1 MGPMVRYPMWKS
13 WLSPF
18 RRSQQKTL
26 ARGMAA
32 AASVAQASSLAVAGH
47 LAARLGIQRGRAW
60 NRLLRNPRVDERLRL
75 LGAGRRLRI
84 ALDGTEWHPDL
95 WWPRA
100 IPVQGAAFRK
110 RPIFRSPNGWEHTF
124 LRLLVHT
131 LRETGRTAAFIG
143 SRGSSFCGIRRPPGR
158 RPQGLRRNPRGPALP
173 PRAGGRPPAGQG
185 RPGPRGLGPGAGG
198 TRVGPTPS
206 RTSWPWMTGAWASGI
221 PRAAASAEFRTPQYL
236 ARFTLLPW
244 TAVGQAL
251 GPPPLQAE
259 GSPPL
264 PAPGG
269 HRACRVRLSV
279 RFIQRHLPS
288 PQLRVFAWLQTAEAT
303 S

>member
-1 MGPMVRYPMWKS
+1 MKPLLPLPAEDPRPGDGGRGLGGPGFV
-13 WLSPF
+13 LG
-18 RRSQQKTL
+18 
-26 ARGMAA
+26 RGGP
-32 AASVAQASSLAVAGH
+32 SGRPAGDS
-47 LAARLGIQRGRAW
+47 GGRAW
-60 NRLLRNPRVDERLRL
+60 NRNPRVDERLRL

-158 RPQGLRRNPRGPALP
+158 RPQGLRRNPRGPALAPLASP

-206 RTSWPWMTGAWASGI
+206 RTSWPCMTGAWASGI
-221 PRAAASAEFRTPQYL
+221 PRAAASAEFRTPEYL
-236 ARFTLLPW
+236 ARFTLLLG
-244 TAVGQAL
+244 TAVGQAVA
-251 GPPPLQAE
+251 QATPASRRVPA
-259 GSPPL
+259 SPCSGRASGL
-264 PAPGG
+264 PSPAEW
-269 HRACRVRLSV
+269 
-279 RFIQRHLPS
+279 HLPS
-288 PQLRVFAWLQTAEAT
+288 PQLRVFACRLSAQAT